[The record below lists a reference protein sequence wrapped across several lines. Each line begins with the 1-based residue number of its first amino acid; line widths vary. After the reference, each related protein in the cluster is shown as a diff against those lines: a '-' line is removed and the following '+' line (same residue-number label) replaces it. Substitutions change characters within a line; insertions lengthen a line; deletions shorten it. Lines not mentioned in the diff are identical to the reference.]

1 MKESR
6 EIYRD
11 HRCEILFRIL
21 GERLGDEDAS
31 VVDKRIY
38 SPEALGSHAQN
49 AFGRLRAGN
58 VTLDHQDRRIVAL
71 AHRTRT
77 GDHLIADLPIGFR
90 QLRAD
95 AAGRSGDDDDF
106 SLGCHVR
113 SFSWSRVYPSE
124 KMHQRTECGF
134 ASVAQLLSS
143 FAAGSAAIKPTL
155 RRYCAG
161 VRPVAS
167 RNARVKLAWHEN
179 LRVSAIWTNGWSP
192 FPSSCLAS
200 SSRLALT

>member
-11 HRCEILFRIL
+11 HRREVLFRIL

-38 SPEALGSHAQN
+38 LSEALGSYAQN
-49 AFGRLRAGN
+49 AFGRLGAGN

-77 GDHLIADLPIGFR
+77 GDHLIADVPIGFR

-95 AAGRSGDDDDF
+95 AARRSGDDGDF
-106 SLGCHVR
+106 SLGCHGR
-113 SFSWSRVYPSE
+113 SFSWSRVYLSE
-124 KMHQRTECGF
+124 KMHQSTDRGF
-134 ASVAQLLSS
+134 ASVAQLLSF
-143 FAAGSAAIKPTL
+143 FAVGAAAIMPTL
-155 RRYCAG
+155 RRYEPGFSAPQD
-161 VRPVAS
+161 RADF
-167 RNARVKLAWHEN
+167 ARSS
-179 LRVSAIWTNGWSP
+179 LRWRA
-192 FPSSCLAS
+192 
-200 SSRLALT
+200 